1 MLNTHEMLTGEL
13 LARMTRVA
21 ERFVSRP
28 DAQDIVN
35 DTAERLLKSAFDPAK
50 GSFSSYA
57 LRSVSNAARNW
68 RKAARNNGHDSRE
81 RTGKEDGET
90 GARKM
95 RDLVDT
101 MPGADGREEIERTA
115 DAQSLTEMWDM
126 MEADER
132 TFIKAINDG
141 MTQTEAGAL
150 VGWSPAT
157 ATRRRKAIAAKLAH
171 LL

>member
-68 RKAARNNGHDSRE
+68 RKAARNNGHDSR
-81 RTGKEDGET
+81 
-90 GARKM
+90 
-95 RDLVDT
+95 DLVDT